1 MSTGLVIASPAAIV
15 SAFCNASELSVVVF
29 MFVYLVV
36 SFIATSAVGVIP
48 AADVA
53 LVWVG
58 ASLW

>member
-1 MSTGLVIASPAAIV
+1 MSTGLVIALPAAIV
-15 SAFCNASELSVVVF
+15 SAFCNASELIVVF

-36 SFIATSAVGVIP
+36 SFIATPAVGVIP
-48 AADVA
+48 AAGVA